1 MTQLV
6 ATRERFHS
14 ERIHEQV
21 TVFEPAVQERV
32 NQTVQSWLPHQQQV
46 LEGLAA
52 TVRREAYL
60 MAYSDAFYL
69 ACLALL
75 GCAVAALL
83 LRAQRAA

>member
-21 TVFEPAVQERV
+21 SVFEPGMQERI
-32 NQTVQSWLPHQQQV
+32 NHTVQSWLPQQQQA

-52 TVRREAYL
+52 TIRREAYL

-75 GCAVAALL
+75 GCALAAML
-83 LRAQRAA
+83 LRARQNT

>member
-1 MTQLV
+1 
-6 ATRERFHS
+6 FHS

-21 TVFEPAVQERV
+21 TVFEPGMQERI
-32 NQTVQSWLPHQQQV
+32 NQTVQSWLPHQQQL

-52 TVRREAYL
+52 TIRREAYL

-69 ACLALL
+69 ACLALV

-83 LRAQRAA
+83 LRSKHQL

>member
-1 MTQLV
+1 M

-21 TVFEPAVQERV
+21 TVFEPGMQERI
-32 NQTVQSWLPHQQQV
+32 NQTVQSWLPHQQQL

-52 TVRREAYL
+52 TIRREAYL

-69 ACLALL
+69 ACLALV

-83 LRAQRAA
+83 LRSKHQL

>member
-1 MTQLV
+1 M

-21 TVFEPAVQERV
+21 TVFEPTVQERV

-69 ACLALL
+69 ACLALV